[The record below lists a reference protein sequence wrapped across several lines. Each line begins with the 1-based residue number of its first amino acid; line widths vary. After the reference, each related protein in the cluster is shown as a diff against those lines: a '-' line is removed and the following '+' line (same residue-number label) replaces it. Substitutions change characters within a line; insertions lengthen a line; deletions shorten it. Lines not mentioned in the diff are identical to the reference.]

1 VAGLLAGVVSFGMS
15 GCGASDFTSSSLA
28 TLVPTSSQPVVTT
41 KAKAKATATA
51 TATAAS
57 TSTLGVLPP
66 VLSTSSSPV
75 DAAVVTS
82 LADLPA
88 AFGCPKV
95 PQPIVVPASGDKP
108 PALVCRSELAEE
120 ALFLWYVDDADSKYR
135 AVKAALATACR
146 AAGRHWVAGGMVDDD
161 GERRGRRLQAVT
173 RPGRS
178 LRPLAHGRS
187 PRVVAR
193 LVKPLTLLGV
203 RSGVHPMALHRPN
216 AQDGVS

>member
-1 VAGLLAGVVSFGMS
+1 MPPALGVLALWGSRGHLSASGHIFADLHRLSVARRTVAGLLAGVVSFGMS

-108 PALVCRSELAEE
+108 PALVCRSQLAEA

-135 AVKAALATACR
+135 AVKAALATAR
-146 AAGRHWVAGGMVDDD
+146 YVRAGRHWVAGGMVDKTMGSVGGDVFK
-161 GERRGRRLQAVT
+161 Q
-173 RPGRS
+173 
-178 LRPLAHGRS
+178 
-187 PRVVAR
+187 
-193 LVKPLTLLGV
+193 
-203 RSGVHPMALHRPN
+203 
-216 AQDGVS
+216 